1 MGPRA
6 FLARV
11 GTPLTAC
18 SVHVLSS
25 IEFTACCEPSASWP
39 SIKPALPSWA
49 RTIICRAHWGSP
61 KHGWTLLYRQTAP
74 FYHELVG
81 PFGSETEDNHLQRP
95 RQPREFSWEER
106 SAPLEDHL
114 AARHRNPRGESQRV
128 QRRNLQR
135 GWQLV
140 TGTEETASGGVRV
153 EGRNVYAT
161 HSRATDLSGESIHR
175 VTNSFLSSY
184 FRFTLLEYTDHCTM
198 PRIPEK
204 LPPAVQSPILRVC

>member
-39 SIKPALPSWA
+39 PIKSALPSWA
-49 RTIICRAHWGSP
+49 RTIICRAQGTPP

-81 PFGSETEDNHLQRP
+81 PFGSETTYVKTIIYSVLDSLENFRGKNGKLHLMII
-95 RQPREFSWEER
+95 W
-106 SAPLEDHL
+106 PLDTGT
-114 AARHRNPRGESQRV
+114 RGESRSEYNAGTSNEAGSSSPAP
-128 QRRNLQR
+128 RRPR
-135 GWQLV
+135 
-140 TGTEETASGGVRV
+140 
-153 EGRNVYAT
+153 
-161 HSRATDLSGESIHR
+161 RAGY
-175 VTNSFLSSY
+175 V
-184 FRFTLLEYTDHCTM
+184 
-198 PRIPEK
+198 
-204 LPPAVQSPILRVC
+204 

>member
-1 MGPRA
+1 MLRA
-6 FLARV
+6 QRLLA
-11 GTPLTAC
+11 ADQA
-18 SVHVLSS
+18 SVAILGADNHM
-25 IEFTACCEPSASWP
+25 PSTGHTTEAWLDV
-39 SIKPALPSWA
+39 ALPPD
-49 RTIICRAHWGSP
+49 GP
-61 KHGWTLLYRQTAP
+61 P

-81 PFGSETEDNHLQRP
+81 PFGSETKDNHLQRP

-198 PRIPEK
+198 PRIPGK
-204 LPPAVQSPILRVC
+204 FPHAVQSPILRVC